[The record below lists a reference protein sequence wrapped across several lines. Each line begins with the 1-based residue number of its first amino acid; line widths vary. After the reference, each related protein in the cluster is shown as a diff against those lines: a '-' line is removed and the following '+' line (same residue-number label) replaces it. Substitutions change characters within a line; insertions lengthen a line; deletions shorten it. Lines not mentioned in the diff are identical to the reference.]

1 MRNGVS
7 LAGENFGVS
16 RDNLTDFVEFFAI
29 FQCPR
34 RFSEVT
40 RGRLAIT
47 A

>member
-1 MRNGVS
+1 MRNGIS

-16 RDNLTDFVEFFAI
+16 RDNLTYFVEFFAI

-34 RFSEVT
+34 RVSQVT
-40 RGRLAIT
+40 RGRFAIT